1 MKITHVEVIPIFP
14 RLAERYEDRKV
25 DLHGIDHRLVYKVH
39 TDNDLIGYG
48 DVRVR
53 PGGTY
58 SNADLEHLIGRDPCD
73 FINNGRLKGDQ
84 LGGAFYDV
92 VGKHL
97 EVPVYKLMG
106 GQKIREA
113 VKVAAWTRP
122 ASPEHFRSEVRRAA
136 DQGYMVFKMHSC
148 RHHDVVEQTRM
159 AQEVAPEGFKLHWDF
174 NANRT
179 LAAVLP
185 LVKQLERDHPIVG
198 FVEDPIARTDLDG
211 WRMLREQ
218 TGIPIVMH
226 VPQLGGIHEV
236 LHRAADVFMISAGG
250 EGLARGIAYSQ
261 LNMQTIMQH
270 EAGTLG
276 KAFALHT
283 AAVLRTADGHSINL
297 DDQYEED
304 VTTETIPIIEG
315 YSPVP
320 EGPGLGFEVD
330 EDAIAR
336 LAANKPIERPRFVGI
351 LHMPGGHTFYG
362 PGRVAPYGE
371 EGTVR
376 GFRTEVWEEDGSSEF
391 EKIYERVQ
399 EEGRIPAE

>member
-1 MKITHVEVIPIFP
+1 MKITDAEVIPIYP

-25 DLHGIDHRLVYKVH
+25 DLHGIDYRLVYRIH
-39 TDNDLIGYG
+39 TDNGLVGYG

-53 PGGTY
+53 PGQTY
-58 SNADLEHLIGRDPCD
+58 SNADVEHLIGRDPCD
-73 FINNGRLKGDQ
+73 FINNSNPRAND

-97 EVPVYKLMG
+97 EAPAYKLMG
-106 GQKIREA
+106 GQKVREA

-148 RHHDVVEQTRM
+148 SYHDVIEQTRM
-159 AQEVAPEGFKLHWDF
+159 AAEVAPEGFKIHWDF
-174 NANRT
+174 NAHRT

-185 LVKQLERDHPIVG
+185 LVKQFERDHPIVR
-198 FVEDPIARTDLDG
+198 FIEDPLERTDLDG

-218 TGIPIVMH
+218 TSIPIVMH
-226 VPQLGGIHEV
+226 VPVLGGIHEV
-236 LHRAADVFMISAGG
+236 LHRAADIFMIGSGG
-250 EGLARGIAYSQ
+250 GGLASGVAYSR
-261 LNMQTIMQH
+261 LNVQTIMQA

-276 KAFALHT
+276 KALALHT
-283 AAVLRTADGHSINL
+283 AAVLPTATGHSINL

-304 VTTETIPIIEG
+304 YTTRRIPVIEG
-315 YSPVP
+315 FSPVP

-330 EDAIAR
+330 EDELAR
-336 LAANKPIERPRFVGI
+336 LAANKPSERPRCIGI

-362 PGRVAPYGE
+362 PGRLAPYGE

-376 GFRTEVWEEDGSSEF
+376 GFRSELWEEDGTSEF
-391 EKIYERVQ
+391 ERIFERVAK
-399 EEGRIPAE
+399 EGRIPAE

>member
-1 MKITHVEVIPIFP
+1 MKTTHAEAIPIFP
-14 RLAERYEDRKV
+14 RLAERYEDRRV
-25 DLHGIDHRLVYKVH
+25 DLYGIDHRVVFKVH
-39 TDNDLIGYG
+39 TDNGLVGYG
-48 DVRVR
+48 DIRIR
-53 PGGTY
+53 PGKGP
-58 SNADLEHLIGRDPCD
+58 SSSDLEHLIGRDPCD
-73 FINNGRLKGDQ
+73 FINNPTADD

-97 EVPVYKLMG
+97 EAPAYKLMG
-106 GQKIREA
+106 GQKVREF

-148 RHHDVVEQTRM
+148 KFHDVIEQTRM
-159 AQEVAPEGFKLHWDF
+159 AEEVAPEGFRIHWDF
-174 NANRT
+174 NAHRT

-198 FVEDPIARTDLDG
+198 FIEDPITRPDLDG
-211 WRMLREQ
+211 WRLLREQ

-226 VPQLGGIHEV
+226 VPPLGGVYEV
-236 LHRAADVFMISAGG
+236 MHGAADIYMISSGG
-250 EGLARGIAYSQ
+250 AGLASGIAYSK
-261 LNMQTIMQH
+261 LNIQTIIQH

-276 KAFALHT
+276 KALALHQ
-283 AAVLRTADGHSINL
+283 AAVLPSATGHTINL

-304 VTTETIPIIEG
+304 YTTETIPVVEG
-315 YSPVP
+315 FSPVP

-330 EDAIAR
+330 EDELAR
-336 LAANKPIERPRFVGI
+336 LAANEPSEIPRYIGI

-362 PGRVAPYGE
+362 PGRLAPYGE

-376 GFRTEVWEEDGSSEF
+376 GFRSELWEEDGTSEF
-391 EKIYERVQ
+391 ERIFERVAK
-399 EEGRIPAE
+399 EGRIPAE